1 MRKKFLWVLLACVMA
16 FSLAAFTACEADM
29 TDEDTVRATG
39 VTLNE
44 TSISLAV
51 GEQFQLTATPT
62 PENATDPI
70 TWHTSDKSI
79 AEVTQDGLVTAV
91 SLGTVEGATTA
102 TVTITVQIYT
112 AKATCTV
119 TVTPAE
125 DLPAESVVLPDTASV
140 EKGSTTTLSATVLPQ
155 GTTDEVEWT
164 IVSGDAYVDITPSS
178 DGLTCTVE
186 GVAAGSAVI
195 RATAGDFS
203 DTCIV
208 TVTDNGGG
216 TEPEPPAYTK
226 LVGYSVQD
234 NAFTDGE
241 TAVSDGTIENGGFK
255 ASDVNLVY
263 VENPYYNETVTSAS
277 IVVEFYI
284 GSATLEDW
292 APLWGIKD
300 SGNGFLALVVNGD
313 TDQLQLSY
321 NAYSPVG
328 TDNNYFDQSLGA
340 PTVGTHTLL
349 ISIAEDGSLDIY
361 YDNGTAPLASIDLDD
376 VYNVA
381 EGDTY
386 AASGE
391 TVGEY
396 LLQAER
402 LYFFGGAWGELS
414 VSGDMWTWTG
424 LPWAGNFNGSI
435 VSCDFYSGIIPVSDV
450 FGA

>member
-1 MRKKFLWVLLACVMA
+1 MRKKFLWVLLACVLA

-29 TDEDTVRATG
+29 ADKNAVRAES
-39 VTLNE
+39 VSLNE
-44 TSISLAV
+44 TSLSLSV
-51 GEQFQLTATPT
+51 GQTFQLTATPT
-62 PENATDPI
+62 PADTTEDIRWSVVTTQTSGTNIATVSP
-70 TWHTSDKSI
+70 
-79 AEVTQDGLVTAV
+79 DGLVTAV
-91 SLGTVEGATTA
+91 SAGTA
-102 TVTITVQIYT
+102 TIQVQVGT
-112 AKATCTV
+112 AKATCT
-119 TVTPAE
+119 
-125 DLPAESVVLPDTASV
+125 
-140 EKGSTTTLSATVLPQ
+140 
-155 GTTDEVEWT
+155 
-164 IVSGDAYVDITPSS
+164 
-178 DGLTCTVE
+178 
-186 GVAAGSAVI
+186 
-195 RATAGDFS
+195 
-203 DTCIV
+203 V

-241 TAVSDGTIENGGFK
+241 TAVSGGTIVNNGFK
-255 ASDVNLVY
+255 ADMVNSVY

-284 GSATLEDW
+284 GSATLENW

-313 TDQLQLSY
+313 GQLQLSY

-349 ISIAEDGSLDIY
+349 ISIADDGSLDIY
-361 YDNGTAPLASIDLDD
+361 YDNGTAPLASIDLDA

-391 TVGEY
+391 TVDEY

-414 VSGDMWTWTG
+414 VSGDTWTWTG

-435 VSCDFYSGIIPVSDV
+435 VSCDFYSGIIPVSKV

>member
-70 TWHTSDKSI
+70 TWRTDDTSI
-79 AEVTQDGLVTAV
+79 AEVTQEGLVTAKSV
-91 SLGTVEGATTA
+91 GQA
-102 TVTITVQIYT
+102 TITVQIYT
-112 AKATCTV
+112 AKATCEV
-119 TVTPAE
+119 TVTPAQS
-125 DLPAESVVLPDTASV
+125 LPATSVELPDTASV

-155 GTTDEVEWT
+155 GTTDEVKWT
-164 IVSGDAYVDITPSS
+164 IVSGDSYVDIKPSS

-195 RATAGDFS
+195 RATAGNFS
-203 DTCIV
+203 DTCTV

-241 TAVSDGTIENGGFK
+241 TAVSGGTIVNNGFK
-255 ASDVNLVY
+255 ADTVNSVY
-263 VENPYYNETVTSAS
+263 VDNPYYNETVTSAS

-284 GSATLEDW
+284 GSATLENW

-313 TDQLQLSY
+313 GQLQLSY

-340 PTVGTHTLL
+340 PTVGKHTLL
-349 ISIAEDGSLDIY
+349 ISIADDGSLDIY

-391 TVGEY
+391 TVDEY

-414 VSGDMWTWTG
+414 VSGDTWTWTG
-424 LPWAGNFNGSI
+424 TPWAGNFNGSI
-435 VSCDFYSGIIPVSDV
+435 LSCDFYSGIIPVSEV

>member
-1 MRKKFLWVLLACVMA
+1 M
-16 FSLAAFTACEADM
+16 
-29 TDEDTVRATG
+29 
-39 VTLNE
+39 
-44 TSISLAV
+44 
-51 GEQFQLTATPT
+51 
-62 PENATDPI
+62 
-70 TWHTSDKSI
+70 
-79 AEVTQDGLVTAV
+79 
-91 SLGTVEGATTA
+91 
-102 TVTITVQIYT
+102 
-112 AKATCTV
+112 
-119 TVTPAE
+119 
-125 DLPAESVVLPDTASV
+125 
-140 EKGSTTTLSATVLPQ
+140 
-155 GTTDEVEWT
+155 
-164 IVSGDAYVDITPSS
+164 
-178 DGLTCTVE
+178 
-186 GVAAGSAVI
+186 
-195 RATAGDFS
+195 
-203 DTCIV
+203 
-208 TVTDNGGG
+208 
-216 TEPEPPAYTK
+216 
-226 LVGYSVQD
+226 
-234 NAFTDGE
+234 
-241 TAVSDGTIENGGFK
+241 
-255 ASDVNLVY
+255 VNSVY

-284 GSATLEDW
+284 GSATLENW

-313 TDQLQLSY
+313 GQLQLSY

-349 ISIAEDGSLDIY
+349 ISIADDGSLDIY
-361 YDNGTAPLASIDLDD
+361 YDNGTAPLASIDLDA

-391 TVGEY
+391 TVDEY

-414 VSGDMWTWTG
+414 VSGDTWTWTG

>member
-29 TDEDTVRATG
+29 TDKNTVRATG

-51 GEQFQLTATPT
+51 GEQFQLEATPT

-70 TWHTSDKSI
+70 TWRTDDTSV
-79 AEVTQDGLVTAV
+79 AEVTQEGLVTAKSV
-91 SLGTVEGATTA
+91 GQA
-102 TVTITVQIYT
+102 TITVQIYT
-112 AKATCTV
+112 AKATCEV

-125 DLPAESVVLPDTASV
+125 DLPAESVDLPDTASV
-140 EKGSTTTLSATVLPQ
+140 ETGSTTTLSATVLPQ
-155 GTTDEVEWT
+155 GTTDKVEWT
-164 IVSGDAYVDITPSS
+164 IVSGDAYVEIAPSS

-203 DTCIV
+203 DTCTV
-208 TVTDNGGG
+208 TVTDNGE

-234 NAFTDGE
+234 NAFTGGE
-241 TAVSDGTIENGGFK
+241 TAVSGGTIVNNGFK
-255 ASDVNLVY
+255 ADMVNSVY

-284 GSATLEDW
+284 GSATLENW

-313 TDQLQLSY
+313 GQLQLSY

-349 ISIAEDGSLDIY
+349 ISIADDGSLDIY

-391 TVGEY
+391 TVDEY

-414 VSGDMWTWTG
+414 VSGDTWTWTG

-435 VSCDFYSGIIPVSDV
+435 VSCDFYSGIIPVSEV

>member
-29 TDEDTVRATG
+29 TDKNAVRATG

-119 TVTPAE
+119 TVT
-125 DLPAESVVLPDTASV
+125 
-140 EKGSTTTLSATVLPQ
+140 
-155 GTTDEVEWT
+155 
-164 IVSGDAYVDITPSS
+164 
-178 DGLTCTVE
+178 
-186 GVAAGSAVI
+186 
-195 RATAGDFS
+195 
-203 DTCIV
+203 
-208 TVTDNGGG
+208 DNGGG

-241 TAVSDGTIENGGFK
+241 TAVSGGTIVNNGFK
-255 ASDVNLVY
+255 ADTVNSVY
-263 VENPYYNETVTSAS
+263 VDNPYYNETVTSAS

-300 SGNGFLALVVNGD
+300 SGNGFLALVVNGN

-349 ISIAEDGSLDIY
+349 ISIADDGSLDIY

-391 TVGEY
+391 TVDEY

-435 VSCDFYSGIIPVSDV
+435 VSCDFYSGIIPVSEV
-450 FGA
+450 FSA

>member
-1 MRKKFLWVLLACVMA
+1 MRKKFLWVLLACVLA

-29 TDEDTVRATG
+29 ADKNAVRAES
-39 VTLNE
+39 VSLNE
-44 TSISLAV
+44 TSLSLSV
-51 GEQFQLTATPT
+51 GQTFQLTATPT
-62 PENATDPI
+62 PANATDPI
-70 TWHTSDKSI
+70 TWRTDDTSI
-79 AEVTQDGLVTAV
+79 AEVTQEGLVTAKSV
-91 SLGTVEGATTA
+91 GQA
-102 TVTITVQIYT
+102 TITVQIYT
-112 AKATCTV
+112 AKATCEV
-119 TVTPAE
+119 TVTPAQS
-125 DLPAESVVLPDTASV
+125 LPATSVELPDTASV

-155 GTTDEVEWT
+155 GTTDEVKWT
-164 IVSGDAYVDITPSS
+164 IVSGDSYVDITSN
-178 DGLTCTVE
+178 GLTCTVE

-195 RATAGDFS
+195 RATAGNFR
-203 DTCIV
+203 DTCTV

-226 LVGYSVQD
+226 LVGYNVQD

-241 TAVSDGTIENGGFK
+241 TAVSGGTIVNNGFK
-255 ASDVNLVY
+255 ADTVNSVY
-263 VENPYYNETVTSAS
+263 VDNPYYNETVTSAS

-313 TDQLQLSY
+313 GQLQLSY

-349 ISIAEDGSLDIY
+349 ISIADDGSLDIY

-391 TVGEY
+391 TVDEY

-414 VSGDMWTWTG
+414 VSGDTWTWTG
-424 LPWAGNFNGSI
+424 TPWAGNFNGSI
-435 VSCDFYSGIIPVSDV
+435 VSCDFYSGIIPVSEV

>member
-1 MRKKFLWVLLACVMA
+1 MRKKFLWVLLACVLA

-29 TDEDTVRATG
+29 ADKNAVRAES
-39 VTLNE
+39 VSLNE
-44 TSISLAV
+44 TSLSLSV
-51 GEQFQLTATPT
+51 GQTFQLTATPT
-62 PENATDPI
+62 PANATDPI
-70 TWHTSDKSI
+70 TWRTDDTSI
-79 AEVTQDGLVTAV
+79 AEVTQEGLVTAKSV
-91 SLGTVEGATTA
+91 GQA
-102 TVTITVQIYT
+102 TITVQIYT
-112 AKATCTV
+112 AKATCEV
-119 TVTPAE
+119 TVTPAQS
-125 DLPAESVVLPDTASV
+125 LPATSVELPDTASV

-155 GTTDEVEWT
+155 GTTDEVKWT
-164 IVSGDAYVDITPSS
+164 IVSGDSYVDITSN
-178 DGLTCTVE
+178 GLTCTVE

-195 RATAGDFS
+195 RATAGNFS
-203 DTCIV
+203 DTCTV

-241 TAVSDGTIENGGFK
+241 TAVSGGTIVNNGFK
-255 ASDVNLVY
+255 ADTVNSVY
-263 VENPYYNETVTSAS
+263 VDNPYYNETVTSAS

-300 SGNGFLALVVNGD
+300 SGNGFLALVVNGN

-349 ISIAEDGSLDIY
+349 ISIADDGSLDIY

-391 TVGEY
+391 TVDEY

-414 VSGDMWTWTG
+414 VSGDTWTWTG
-424 LPWAGNFNGSI
+424 TPWAGNFNGSI
-435 VSCDFYSGIIPVSDV
+435 VSCDFYSGIIPVSEV

>member
-1 MRKKFLWVLLACVMA
+1 MRKKFLWVLLACVLA

-29 TDEDTVRATG
+29 ADKNAVRAES
-39 VTLNE
+39 VSLNE
-44 TSISLAV
+44 TSLSLSV
-51 GEQFQLTATPT
+51 GQTFQLTATPT
-62 PENATDPI
+62 PANATDPI
-70 TWHTSDKSI
+70 TWRTDDTSI
-79 AEVTQDGLVTAV
+79 AEVTQEGLVTAKSV
-91 SLGTVEGATTA
+91 GQA
-102 TVTITVQIYT
+102 TITVQIYT
-112 AKATCTV
+112 AKATCEV
-119 TVTPAE
+119 TVTPAQS
-125 DLPAESVVLPDTASV
+125 LPATSVELPDTASV

-155 GTTDEVEWT
+155 GTTDEVKWT
-164 IVSGDAYVDITPSS
+164 IVSGDSYVDITSN
-178 DGLTCTVE
+178 GLTCTVE

-195 RATAGDFS
+195 RATAGNFS
-203 DTCIV
+203 DTCTV

-241 TAVSDGTIENGGFK
+241 TAVSGGTIVNNGFK
-255 ASDVNLVY
+255 ADTVNSVY
-263 VENPYYNETVTSAS
+263 VDNPYYNETVTSAS

-300 SGNGFLALVVNGD
+300 SGNGFLALVVNGN

-349 ISIAEDGSLDIY
+349 ISIADDGSLDIY

-391 TVGEY
+391 TVDEY

-402 LYFFGGAWGELS
+402 LYFFGGAWGLLS
-414 VSGDMWTWTG
+414 VSDDTWTWTG
-424 LPWAGNFNGSI
+424 TPWAGNFNGSI
-435 VSCDFYSGIIPVSDV
+435 VSCDFYSGIIPVSEV